1 MNIPMICIAVLG
13 LLCFVLGLNVSIART
28 KAKRGSGCPTD
39 PKDPLHKA
47 IRAHANTVEYA
58 PALMVLIYIASQ
70 AQMALWVMWTMVVVT
85 ACRILFV
92 LGILTTRTMA
102 RPNPM
107 RFIGA
112 LGTYAGGIALAVE
125 VLFQALGWR
134 VM

>member
-1 MNIPMICIAVLG
+1 MNIPMICIAVLA

-28 KAKRGSGCPTD
+28 KARRGSGCSDD

-47 IRAHANTVEYA
+47 IRAHANTAEYA

-70 AQMALWVMWTMVVVT
+70 AQMAPWVLWTMVAVT
-85 ACRILFV
+85 LCRVLFV
-92 LGILTTRTMA
+92 VGILTTRSMA

-112 LGTYAGGIALAVE
+112 VGTYIGGLSLATAVLLQAIA
-125 VLFQALGWR
+125 
-134 VM
+134 